1 MDKTQETMLFCER
14 TLPLMVHIQMCEG
27 LQSLAVNEDLQS
39 NLINF
44 DREKLTTHMNYIKAC
59 ERSPPNLILLRKRIE
74 EYGYYLDE

>member
-1 MDKTQETMLFCER
+1 MLFCER

-44 DREKLTTHMNYIKAC
+44 DREKLTTHMTYIKAS
-59 ERSPPNLILLRKRIE
+59 ERSAPNLILLRKRIE
-74 EYGYYLDE
+74 QYG